1 MKTYTD
7 LYNLR
12 SDLKRRLNEIKTDRS
27 LWREYISLSEQVKKI
42 TAELKRL
49 AK

>member
-7 LYNLR
+7 LYKSR
-12 SDLKRRLNEIKTDRS
+12 SNLKRRLNEIKKDRS
-27 LWREYISLSEQVKKI
+27 LWREYISLSDQVKQI